1 MLRIW
6 VLTVFTET
14 DSSLAVSGLER
25 FVGRYRSTRSSLGL
39 AAPLTVRAHTAG
51 AGETCRGQR
60 WRAGQRAG
68 DAAGTGTGHQRAR
81 RAPHGEPPLFPRLSI
96 MYPRRWCGRGLLLRP
111 FLTRRDSHG
120 TGQPARKGSLV
131 GLAADRRGKESD
143 LLDYTTTPTMR
154 APPRSSTT
162 RFASDT
168 RRPAGSCCG
177 ITTRPGRG

>member
-1 MLRIW
+1 MQGRP
-6 VLTVFTET
+6 V
-14 DSSLAVSGLER
+14 AVSAAELVNALVTLREQ
-25 FVGRYRSTRSSLGL
+25 VPDTSAL
-39 AAPLTVRAHTAG
+39 AARPMVNLRY
-51 AGETCRGQR
+51 
-60 WRAGQRAG
+60 
-68 DAAGTGTGHQRAR
+68 
-81 RAPHGEPPLFPRLSI
+81 FPRLSM

-111 FLTRRDSHG
+111 FLTRRDSRG
-120 TGQPARKGSLV
+120 TGQLARKGSLV